1 MIVLL
6 QAITWV
12 LIGGAWVWLIT
23 RGIPSVI
30 TGLAEVRDNWDNP
43 DFWDELG
50 WSDDEYW
57 DDELHRLLLEEND
70 PADDWA
76 FLFEEGK

>member
-1 MIVLL
+1 MIVL
-6 QAITWV
+6 QVTIFVSITA
-12 LIGGAWVWLIT
+12 GWVWLAF
-23 RGIPSVI
+23 RGIPSIVN
-30 TGLAEVRDNWDNP
+30 GLAEVRANWDNP
-43 DFWDELG
+43 DFWDDPD
-50 WSDDEYW
+50 WSDDKYW